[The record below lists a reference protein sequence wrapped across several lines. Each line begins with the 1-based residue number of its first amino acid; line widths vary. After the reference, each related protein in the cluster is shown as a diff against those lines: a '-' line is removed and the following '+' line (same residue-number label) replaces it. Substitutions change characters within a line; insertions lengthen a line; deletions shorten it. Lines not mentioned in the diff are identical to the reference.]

1 VSPAQFPKDTSV
13 TAPITNSGTSANPQ
27 IGLDT
32 SGLITGS
39 KSSSTNQT
47 VSGKLGVSQSGQN
60 HALTASLTS
69 TSGSD
74 ITALNVVSSNPDSSA
89 VWISGKEYGHGTLK
103 VSHVQP
109 DGSDANASAVS
120 INLTPNYDYQ
130 AVVGTASFASGTNSV
145 SFTPSSGVPTVGQ
158 AFRGTGVVSTSTI
171 SAVSGSGPYTLTLS
185 SATTGASDGGS
196 YRSYTPTA
204 VQGIYLDTYKSANG
218 SDETSSGTTG
228 TLLNLKN
235 AGSQK
240 LVLDSNGQLQLP
252 QTSSTGGIRFGAGS
266 TASSVYQSSSNILA
280 VNNSALYARPNG
292 TTLAAANETP
302 ALFTSAADNGV
313 GPTKS
318 PFTLNS
324 KGKLEWGAEVAA
336 ADSPPATQKDVNLY
350 RNAVGELKTDASLT
364 VAGTVAPA
372 NLVVQPASN
381 STTSSLFKASDG
393 ATVLG
398 IDTTN
403 KVLTTSTQATTSGTA
418 LSSNNKLV
426 DKAALTPAYISP
438 SNVGEWVGLRRV
450 VQSPLESGATNA
462 GVSVLPPVLATT
474 SVANNV
480 VAGTVGT
487 DPPSGR
493 MSASWVYVPATINV
507 QHVRF
512 AYVTALPID
521 IQDVRVGI
529 WNANSLTNYAT
540 SSNLVNATNAGL
552 SGNTPAM
559 DNSRFQTATG
569 VSVYNAQSS
578 AGTSLDVVCTNGR
591 PVVNMQ
597 AINVTAT
604 NTATVTASTS
614 ITLSSVANLYVGQ
627 TVSGTGISG
636 TPTITAINTGTR
648 TITVSAAQTLSGT
661 GVTLTFSTAGL
672 ATGNTIINVV
682 ALSGVTNGYTLTFA
696 NATTAALAAGVP
708 LNLSPNKIIDTRRQL
723 GAFANFSTT
732 ALSTVNPAFASPVS
746 LTAGWW
752 LVGVWNGGA
761 AVAATPTLAASAN
774 QVFGIGVPMVD
785 PNGPTSSGASIF
797 KTGLAYAD
805 TRTLTSSV
813 LPSFTSS
820 ASLTAST
827 LYLDLTA

>member
-1 VSPAQFPKDTSV
+1 MSPAQFPKDTSV

-185 SATTGASDGGS
+185 SATTGASGGGS

-266 TASSVYQSSSNILA
+266 TASSVYQSSSNILT

-418 LSSNNKLV
+418 LSSTNKLV
-426 DKAALTPAYISP
+426 DSQAVNASSSLELSTNPGGGGATVEVKASGVTTAKIADSSVTSAKIVNGTIATADIASGAITQPLLSTEAVGDGNISP
-438 SNVGEWVGLRRV
+438 YLTTAT
-450 VQSPLESGATNA
+450 QSP
-462 GVSVLPPVLATT
+462 
-474 SVANNV
+474 
-480 VAGTVGT
+480 
-487 DPPSGR
+487 
-493 MSASWVYVPATINV
+493 SASFPATKIV
-507 QHVRF
+507 
-512 AYVTALPID
+512 
-521 IQDVRVGI
+521 
-529 WNANSLTNYAT
+529 
-540 SSNLVNATNAGL
+540 
-552 SGNTPAM
+552 
-559 DNSRFQTATG
+559 
-569 VSVYNAQSS
+569 S
-578 AGTSLDVVCTNGR
+578 AGT
-591 PVVNMQ
+591 
-597 AINVTAT
+597 
-604 NTATVTASTS
+604 
-614 ITLSSVANLYVGQ
+614 
-627 TVSGTGISG
+627 TVSGTSISTTNTAVDAQALRNG
-636 TPTITAINTGTR
+636 LNGWSVPNGQPLPNSSRSAASNSVYLTRFYAPTAITANKISVYVTTA
-648 TITVSAAQTLSGT
+648 SATSTDWFDIGI
-661 GVTLTFSTAGL
+661 FSTAGTL
-672 ATGNTIINVV
+672 LASTGQTTGINATGTII
-682 ALSGVTNGYTLTFA
+682 
-696 NATTAALAAGVP
+696 AT
-708 LNLSPNKIIDTRRQL
+708 L
-723 GAFANFSTT
+723 GAGTGAKTGSANY
-732 ALSTVNPAFASPVS
+732 A
-746 LTAGWW
+746 LTAGTTYYIGIMTS
-752 LVGVWNGGA
+752 LTSGTV
-761 AVAATPTLAASAN
+761 TYSA
-774 QVFGIGVPMVD
+774 
-785 PNGPTSSGASIF
+785 SSGVS
-797 KTGLAYAD
+797 G
-805 TRTLTSSV
+805 
-813 LPSFTSS
+813 
-820 ASLTAST
+820 ST
-827 LYLDLTA
+827 LYGTAHGQWMFDLRTATGTTTSINAATISWPTVTSIATGSTVFFVLRTD